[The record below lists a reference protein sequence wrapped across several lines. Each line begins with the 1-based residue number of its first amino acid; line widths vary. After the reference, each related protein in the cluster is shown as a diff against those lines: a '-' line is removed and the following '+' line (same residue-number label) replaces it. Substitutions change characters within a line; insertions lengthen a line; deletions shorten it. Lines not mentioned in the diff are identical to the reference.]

1 MLKII
6 KSIIFWN
13 EFWNEI
19 FWFFFMNKKNDEN
32 FFLVVLGKKI
42 WNDLN
47 IEEKILELMNLLVIL
62 WMWFLGWLKKVFYL
76 SLL

>member
-19 FWFFFMNKKNDEN
+19 LWFFLWIKKIYEN

-76 SLL
+76 CLL